1 MKTPNQP
8 LPYRSTPASGHPRHC
23 RPAGQA
29 GLLLLGVTWLF
40 PCTLLAQPP
49 AGANPPPGFSQ
60 TAEAPP
66 AHPAEPKRAGDP
78 PQPSLPPAAAPALP
92 VTQRGC
98 SCDWVRDGFYLR
110 ISTSAAHTTF
120 SGHGPAGTAKIA
132 GLGGG
137 SSIAIGAS
145 ILRGLVVAGMIQSNQ
160 GTANFDGGPYQ
171 DAQFSAHGETITVT
185 RKALATASQIG
196 LLIDWYPMEK
206 QGLHAGLS
214 GGVSV
219 VTVNN
224 HADETNW
231 HGFGTGGS
239 LFVGYDWPLASTLA
253 MGVSFVVSSATSSSL
268 KDQDSK
274 ETGYKLKPFSMG
286 LAGSLLFF

>member
-1 MKTPNQP
+1 MKTLSQTLQYRPTP
-8 LPYRSTPASGHPRHC
+8 TSLPRRSRPR
-23 RPAGQA
+23 GQA
-29 GLLLLGVTWLF
+29 GLLLGATLLF

-49 AGANPPPGFSQ
+49 TDAKSLPGFSQ
-60 TAEAPP
+60 TAEAPATP
-66 AHPAEPKRAGDP
+66 AADSIRAAQP
-78 PQPSLPPAAAPALP
+78 TQPSPVPAAAPALP
-92 VTQRGC
+92 VAQRRC
-98 SCDWVRDGFYLR
+98 ACDWVRDGFYLR
-110 ISTSAAHTTF
+110 ISSSVADTTF
-120 SGHGPAGTAKIA
+120 SGHGPSGTAKIS
-132 GLGGG
+132 GFGGG
-137 SSIAIGAS
+137 SSIAIGGS
-145 ILRGLVVAGMIQSNQ
+145 VVRGLVVAGMFQSTA

-171 DAQFSAHGETITVT
+171 DTQFSAHGETITVT
-185 RKALATASQIG
+185 RKALATSSQIG

-214 GGVSV
+214 GGLSM

-224 HADETNW
+224 YADESTW

-253 MGVSFVVSSATSSSL
+253 MGVSLVVSGATSSSL

-274 ETGYKLKPFSMG
+274 DTGYKLKPFSMG

>member
-1 MKTPNQP
+1 MT
-8 LPYRSTPASGHPRHC
+8 LFFPR
-23 RPAGQA
+23 
-29 GLLLLGVTWLF
+29 
-40 PCTLLAQPP
+40 TLLAQPSTE
-49 AGANPPPGFSQ
+49 APPLPGFSQ
-60 TAEAPP
+60 TTEAPP
-66 AHPAEPKRAGDP
+66 A
-78 PQPSLPPAAAPALP
+78 PQPAPNRAVPARPSPAPAAAPALP
-92 VTQRGC
+92 VTQRRC

-120 SGHGPAGTAKIA
+120 SGHGPSGSAKIA

-137 SSIAIGAS
+137 SSLAIGAS
-145 ILRGLVVAGMIQSNQ
+145 ILRGLVLAGTIQSTA

-171 DAQFSAHGETITVT
+171 DTQFTAHGETMVVT
-185 RKALATASQIG
+185 RKALATSSQIG
-196 LLIDWYPMEK
+196 LLIDWYPLEE

-214 GGVSV
+214 GGLSMVSV
-219 VTVNN
+219 NN
-224 HADETNW
+224 FADESTW

-253 MGVSFVVSSATSSSL
+253 MGVSLVVSGATSTSL

-274 ETGYKLKPFSMG
+274 ETGYKLKPFSVG

>member
-1 MKTPNQP
+1 M
-8 LPYRSTPASGHPRHC
+8 S
-23 RPAGQA
+23 
-29 GLLLLGVTWLF
+29 
-40 PCTLLAQPP
+40 
-49 AGANPPPGFSQ
+49 
-60 TAEAPP
+60 
-66 AHPAEPKRAGDP
+66 
-78 PQPSLPPAAAPALP
+78 
-92 VTQRGC
+92 
-98 SCDWVRDGFYLR
+98 
-110 ISTSAAHTTF
+110 HTTF
-120 SGHGPAGTAKIA
+120 SGHGPSGTAKIA

-145 ILRGLVVAGMIQSNQ
+145 ILRGLVVAGMIQSNG

-171 DAQFSAHGETITVT
+171 DTQFSAHGETVTVT

-196 LLIDWYPMEK
+196 LLIDWYPMEA

-214 GGVSV
+214 GGLSMVS
-219 VTVNN
+219 VNN
-224 HADETNW
+224 HADETTW

-239 LFVGYDWPLASTLA
+239 IFVGYDWPLASTLA
-253 MGVSFVVSSATSSSL
+253 LGVSFVVSGATSSTL